1 MSFKARKNLREFYD
15 QALLAPDLLCLN
27 CAHTAWNRAA
37 CRCSAERR
45 EDCILFAGDMV
56 NMLNGQLAQQEDRAD
71 KKQTASVKSQ
81 AGVR

>member
-37 CRCSAERR
+37 CRCSAERK
-45 EDCILFAGDMV
+45 EDCLLFAGDMV
-56 NMLNGQLAQQEDRAD
+56 NMLNGQLAQLENRAD
-71 KKQTASVKSQ
+71 KKVTLLEKSL
-81 AGVR
+81 ADLR